1 MGRNVFLTTSR
12 VPPVRWKQAFPG
24 AEVVRALPAVLPEGT
39 LVWLHN
45 MTPAHLP
52 PSDRAPDVRFVVLHD
67 EPTDEAGL
75 AALSQGAA
83 GYCNS
88 HSTPELLHTV
98 ESVVRNHGL
107 WVGESLL
114 SRLLGGIS
122 SKTGL
127 AEKPAVEHPALSS
140 LSERE
145 RLVAMSVVRGESN
158 KEIARKLDLA
168 ERTIKAHLTSIFEKL
183 KVRDRLQLALLLS
196 TPE

>member
-1 MGRNVFLTTSR
+1 MGRNVFVTTSR
-12 VPPVRWKQAFPG
+12 VAPVRWKQAFPG
-24 AEVVRALPAVLPEGT
+24 AEVVRHLPEMLSENT

-45 MTPAHLP
+45 MTPAQLP
-52 PSDRAPDVRFVVLHD
+52 DEKRSAGIRFVVLHD

-88 HSTPELLHTV
+88 HATPELLHTV

-114 SRLLGGIS
+114 TRLLGGIS
-122 SKTGL
+122 AKTGL
-127 AEKPAVEHPALSS
+127 SQKAESGHPALAN
-140 LSERE
+140 LSDRE
-145 RLVAMSVVRGESN
+145 RAVALAVARGESN
-158 KEIARKLDLA
+158 KEIARQLDLA
-168 ERTIKAHLTSIFEKL
+168 ERTIKAHLTNVFEKL

-196 TPE
+196 SVE